1 MAKVYTEKEV
11 IDRLRKEIAANK
23 PLFCPNCGC
32 GLTAK
37 LQAMGGADVICVSA
51 TSYWRLKGQGSLA
64 PLMPYSD
71 INKCIMSIVPEVV
84 MNAGD
89 VPVVTLSGGTNP
101 LLPHRK
107 HLEML
112 REMGVSG
119 INPFMM
125 NIYGEHVMKQME
137 KIGMG
142 WSKEV
147 DFVHEAHEMDM
158 FTLAYAFTPEEAK
171 ILTEA
176 GASAIASHC
185 GTTTGGLKGAVTD
198 FTLDDAAKLSQEIF
212 DAAKEVNPD
221 IITFAHGGPIEGP
234 AEAKYIFE
242 HTDAHGFIGGSAA
255 ERMPIEKAVLAATK
269 EYKEIE
275 MPAR

>member
-11 IDRLRKEIAANK
+11 IARLQKEIQAKK

-64 PLMPYSD
+64 PLMPYSN
-71 INKCIMSIVPEVV
+71 INEVLMSMVPEIVANV
-84 MNAGD
+84 GD

-112 REMGVSG
+112 KELGVSG

-125 NIYGEHVMKQME
+125 NIYGEHVMSQMA

-142 WSKEV
+142 WDKEV
-147 DFVHEAHEMDM
+147 DFIHTAHEMDM

-185 GTTTGGLKGAVTD
+185 GSTSGGLKGALTSMS
-198 FTLDDAAKLSQEIF
+198 LDDAAKISQDIF
-212 DAAKEVNPD
+212 DAAREVNPD
-221 IITFAHGGPIEGP
+221 VILFAHGGPIEGP
-234 AEAKYIFE
+234 NEAKYIFD
-242 HTDAHGFIGGSAA
+242 HTNAQGFIGGSAA

-275 MPAR
+275 MP